1 MELTKDTN
9 ETGMPE
15 MDRTPEQLS
24 DNLSENVEAQNVET
38 TPEQNVITTEP
49 APEAGRRES
58 PEPLRRS

>member
-38 TPEQNVITTEP
+38 TPEQSCENKQP
-49 APEAGRRES
+49 AER
-58 PEPLRRS
+58 